1 MELIGS
7 VHEVAELLLTSQ
19 PSYALLADGATI
31 EIRHARAEDAVDVR
45 KMHEDLSP
53 TNAYFRFFSFSPQAP
68 EREAKRLCR
77 PEDAD
82 HAALLARLDG
92 KLVGA
97 ASYESGASP
106 GVAEIAFAVSD
117 EMHGRGVA
125 TLLLE
130 HLVSIARQ
138 RRLTAF
144 AAETLPENVAM
155 QRVFS
160 DAGLAVERNFADGVI
175 ELMMPLPGHEGGQ
188 LDHYLDVVAGRAS
201 RADVASLRHLLLP
214 ESVAVIGA
222 GRRRGSVGREILH
235 NIVAGGFA
243 GPVYPVN
250 PRGHSMEALT
260 CVASASDLPMGVDL
274 AVIAVPPSEVPNVA
288 AACGQRGVHAV
299 IVITASLG
307 GGGADLLSICRR
319 YGMRLVGPNCFG
331 VASTPARLNATFAVD
346 NPAPG
351 IAGLVMQSGGVGIAL
366 LEHLRRLGI
375 GVTTFASVGDKY
387 DVSSNDMLTWWE
399 QDEQTRLAVLYVES
413 FGNPR
418 GFARTARRVGRKLPV
433 LTVIGGR
440 SAAGQRAAASHT
452 AASATPLVT
461 QEALFGQAGIIA
473 THSLGEL
480 IEAAAFLSCQAL
492 PAGRRI
498 AIVSNAGGVGVLAAD
513 ACGDAGLKVATLSPV
528 TQRRLTRLLPPGATV
543 AGPVDTSATV
553 GVTAFRTC
561 LEAVAA
567 DEAVDAVLAV
577 GVPTAVADLS
587 AAILTATLDKPLAA
601 TLLDQPAAV
610 ALLAGDVESIGQRP
624 VGGASDGAASP
635 GAGHG
640 RIPVYAYPESAVRA
654 LAHAIRYREW
664 RDSQL
669 GHVPELDAV
678 DVTGAGALIS
688 AFLTANPAGGWLAEA
703 GASALLASYGISMVA
718 TMTATDLDQVRA
730 ATAELGGHVVLKAE
744 VAGLVH
750 KSDAGAVKLDLR
762 TEPEIADAYAQLTAA
777 FGARLERVL
786 VQPMLAD
793 GVETIVG
800 VVQEPVFGPLVV
812 FGLGGVATEVLD
824 DRAARLAPLTDT
836 DAVQMI
842 SGIRAAPLLLGHR
855 GSSPVDTAALS
866 DLLLRVSRL
875 ADDLP
880 EVAELDLNP
889 VIARPDG
896 VHVVDV
902 RIRIAPAEPRDPF
915 LRQLR

>member
-1 MELIGS
+1 MELTGS
-7 VHEVAELLLTSQ
+7 VHEVTELLLTSQ
-19 PSYALLADGATI
+19 PSYALLADGSTV
-31 EIRHARAEDAVDVR
+31 EIRHARPDDAADVR
-45 KMHEDLSP
+45 RMHEELSP
-53 TNAYFRFFSFSPQAP
+53 TNAYFRFFSYSPQAP
-68 EREAKRLCR
+68 EREARRLCR
-77 PEDAD
+77 PPDAE

-97 ASYESGASP
+97 ASYEPAVSTGI
-106 GVAEIAFAVSD
+106 AEIAFAVSD
-117 EMHGRGVA
+117 QMHGRGVA

-144 AAETLPENVAM
+144 VAEVLPENAAM

-160 DAGLAVERNFADGVI
+160 DAGLPVERHFADGVI
-175 ELMMPLPGHEGGQ
+175 ELIMPLPGHEGGQ
-188 LDHYLDVVAGRAS
+188 LDQYLDAVADRAR

-214 ESVAVIGA
+214 ESVAIIGA

-235 NIVAGGFA
+235 NIVAGGYT

-250 PRGHSMEALT
+250 PRGRSMEGLT
-260 CVASASDLPMGVDL
+260 CLASAADLPFGVDL
-274 AVIAVPPSEVPNVA
+274 AVIAVPPPQVPDVA
-288 AACGQRGVHAV
+288 AACGKRGVHAV

-346 NPAPG
+346 NPASG

-375 GVTTFASVGDKY
+375 GVTSFASVGDKY

-399 QDEQTRLAVLYVES
+399 QDEQTKLAVLYVES

-440 SAAGQRAAASHT
+440 SVAGQRAAASHS

-461 QEALFGQAGIIA
+461 QEALFDQAGIIA

-480 IEAAAFLSCQAL
+480 IEAAAFLSCQPL
-492 PAGRRI
+492 PAGRQV
-498 AIVSNAGGVGVLAAD
+498 AIVSNAGGAGVLAAD
-513 ACGDAGLKVATLSPV
+513 ACGDAGLTVATLSSA
-528 TQRRLTRLLPPGATV
+528 TQRRLTRLLPPGAAVT
-543 AGPVDTSATV
+543 GPVDASATV
-553 GVTAFRTC
+553 DVNAFRSC

-567 DEAVDAVLAV
+567 DDAVDAVLAI
-577 GVPTAVADLS
+577 GVPTAVSDLS
-587 AAILTATLDKPLAA
+587 AAILTAQLDKPFTA

-610 ALLAGDVESIGQRP
+610 TLLP
-624 VGGASDGAASP
+624 GGSSQ
-635 GAGHG
+635 G

-654 LAHAIRYREW
+654 LAHAVRYREW

-669 GHVPELDAV
+669 GQVPELDGV
-678 DVTGAGALIS
+678 ELSGARSLIS
-688 AFLTANPAGGWLAEA
+688 AFLTANPGGGWLAE
-703 GASALLASYGISMVA
+703 GDASALLARYGIAMV
-718 TMTATDLDQVRA
+718 TTKTAASLDAVRA
-730 ATAELGGHVVLKAE
+730 AAAELGGHVVLKAE

-762 TEPEIADAYAQLTAA
+762 TEAEIADAYAELTAT
-777 FGARLERVL
+777 FGPRLKRVL

-800 VVQEPVFGPLVV
+800 VVHEPVFGPLVV

-824 DRAARLAPLTDT
+824 DRAARLSPLTDI
-836 DAVQMI
+836 DATEMI
-842 SGIRAAPLLLGHR
+842 LGVRAAPLLLGHR
-855 GSSPVDTAALS
+855 GSPPVDTTALG

-896 VHVVDV
+896 AHVVDV
-902 RIRIAPAEPRDPF
+902 RIRVGPAEPRDPF

>member
-1 MELIGS
+1 MERAGS

-19 PSYALLADGATI
+19 PSYALLADGSTV
-31 EIRHARAEDAVDVR
+31 EIRHATPEDAADVR
-45 KMHEDLSP
+45 QMHEELSP
-53 TNAYFRFFSFSPQAP
+53 ANSYFRFFSFSPQAP
-68 EREAKRLCR
+68 EREARRLCR
-77 PEDAD
+77 PEAAD

-92 KLVGA
+92 ELVGA
-97 ASYESGASP
+97 ASYEATSRP
-106 GVAEIAFAVSD
+106 GIAEVAFAVSD
-117 EMHGRGVA
+117 EMHGRGIA

-144 AAETLPENVAM
+144 AAETLPENVEM
-155 QRVFS
+155 QRVFTA
-160 DAGLAVERNFADGVI
+160 AGLPVERHFSDGVI
-175 ELMMPLPGHEGGQ
+175 ELLMPLPGHEGGQ
-188 LDHYLDVVAGRAS
+188 LDHYLDAVAGRAS

-235 NIVAGGFA
+235 NIVAGGFP
-243 GPVYPVN
+243 GRVYPVN
-250 PRGHSMEALT
+250 PRARAMEGLT
-260 CVASASDLPMGVDL
+260 CLPSAADLPFGVDL
-274 AVIAVPPSEVPNVA
+274 AVIAVPPSEVPGVA
-288 AACGQRGVHAV
+288 AACGQRGVQV
-299 IVITASLG
+299 IIVITASLG

-331 VASTPARLNATFAVD
+331 VASTRARLNATFALD

-351 IAGLVMQSGGVGIAL
+351 VAGLVMQSGGVGIAL

-399 QDEQTRLAVLYVES
+399 RDEQTKLAVLYVES

-440 SAAGQRAAASHT
+440 SVAGQRAAASHT
-452 AASATPLVT
+452 AAAATPLVT

-480 IEAAAFLSCQAL
+480 IEAAAFISCQAL
-492 PAGRRI
+492 PAGRRV
-498 AIVSNAGGVGVLAAD
+498 AIVSNAGGAGVLAAD
-513 ACGDAGLKVATLSPV
+513 ACGDARLTVATLSPA
-528 TQRRLTRLLPPGATV
+528 TQRRLSNLLPLGATV

-553 GVTAFRTC
+553 DVKAFRSC

-567 DEAVDAVLAV
+567 DDRVDAVLAV
-577 GVPTAVADLS
+577 GVPTAVADLRT
-587 AAILTATLDKPLAA
+587 AILTAQLHKPLAA
-601 TLLDQPAAV
+601 TLLDQSAAV
-610 ALLAGDVESIGQRP
+610 TLLP
-624 VGGASDGAASP
+624 GGVDLVAPGTEASQ
-635 GAGHG
+635 G
-640 RIPVYAYPESAVRA
+640 RIPVYAFPESAARA
-654 LAHAIRYREW
+654 LGHAVRYREW
-664 RDSQL
+664 RDSQI
-669 GHVPELDAV
+669 GHVPELDAL
-678 DVTGAGALIS
+678 DRTGARALIS
-688 AFLTANPAGGWLAEA
+688 AYLTANPEGGWLAEA
-703 GASALLASYGISMVA
+703 DASALLASYGIPMVV
-718 TMTATDLDQVRA
+718 TKTAISLDQVRV

-744 VAGLVH
+744 VTGLVH

-762 TEPEIADAYAQLTAA
+762 TDAEIADAYEQLTAA
-777 FGARLERVL
+777 FGTRLERVL

-800 VVQEPVFGPLVV
+800 VVHEPVFGPLVV

-842 SGIRAAPLLLGHR
+842 SDIRAAPLLLGHR
-855 GSSPVDTAALS
+855 GSPAVNTAALA

-896 VHVVDV
+896 AHVVDV